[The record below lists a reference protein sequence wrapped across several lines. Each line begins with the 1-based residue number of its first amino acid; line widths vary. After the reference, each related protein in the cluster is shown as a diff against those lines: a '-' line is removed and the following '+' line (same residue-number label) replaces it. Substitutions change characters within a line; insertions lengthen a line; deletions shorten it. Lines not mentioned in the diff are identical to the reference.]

1 MALANYSD
9 LKSAIASYLARSDL
23 TSQIPDF
30 IRLAEIRLR
39 RELRIRQM
47 LKNATTAT
55 TSGDSTVGLPS
66 DFLELRDI
74 FIQDNPDQIVNF
86 LSPAMFHRNAR
97 ATESGEPVNYTI
109 IGEELQFAP
118 IPDSSYTVQ
127 MLYFYAPTFLSDANT
142 TNLFTDNVSD
152 LLLYASLSEAEPYLM
167 NDARIAVWASLY
179 DRGLNALKVADDRGQ
194 YSATPMAMTVARR

>member
-9 LKSAIASYLARSDL
+9 LKSAVASYLARSDL

-39 RELRIRQM
+39 RDLRIRQM

-74 FIQDNPDQIVNF
+74 FIQDNPEQIVNF
-86 LSPAMFHRNAR
+86 LSPSMFHRNAR
-97 ATESGEPVNYTI
+97 ATEAGEPVNYTI

-118 IPDSSYTVQ
+118 IPDDAYTVQ

-142 TNLFTDNVSD
+142 TNLFTTNAPD
-152 LLLYASLSEAEPYLM
+152 LLLYASLLEAEPYLM
-167 NDARIAVWASLY
+167 NDARITVWASMY
-179 DRGLNALKVADDRGQ
+179 DRGLNALKVTDDRGQ
-194 YSATPMAMTVARR
+194 YSATPMSMTVARR